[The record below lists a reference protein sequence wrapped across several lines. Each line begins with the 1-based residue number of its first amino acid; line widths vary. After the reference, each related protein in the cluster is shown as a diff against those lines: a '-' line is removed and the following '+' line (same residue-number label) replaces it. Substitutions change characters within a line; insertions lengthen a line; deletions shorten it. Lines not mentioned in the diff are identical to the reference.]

1 MKDDEI
7 KRLLQLRGI
16 IAEGDG
22 VVAVLEEDAQY
33 VKVILD
39 GTFFIKKYL
48 SLAHRMLRT
57 R

>member
-7 KRLLQLRGI
+7 KRLLQLRGV

-22 VVAVLEEDAQY
+22 VVAVLDEDEQY

-39 GTFFIKKYL
+39 GVFFIKKYL
-48 SLAHRMLRT
+48 SLAHRMLRAK
-57 R
+57 